1 MLSYYRGYTSDF
13 KHINPCKT
21 GVIDKIIYNYLSRH
35 TLLLKWANPY
45 VYLHLIARNN
55 LLVIGVKLLVL

>member
-21 GVIDKIIYNYLSRH
+21 GVTDKIIYNYLS
-35 TLLLKWANPY
+35 Y